1 MSIEVIDIVFLV
13 MCVGIL
19 ASLWQQNK
27 QVEPLIKKMDSLE
40 KRISSLEVK
49 FLNKEID
56 IPYYQ
61 ELKGV
66 VDNNVSKI
74 NILVDR
80 VNEMQTGKKG
90 NK

>member
-13 MCVGIL
+13 MCGSIL
-19 ASLWQQNK
+19 ASLYMQNK
-27 QVEPLIKKMDSLE
+27 KIEPLIKRTDSLE
-40 KRISSLEVK
+40 QRISSLEVK

-80 VNEMQTGKKG
+80 VNDIHHEQMEK
-90 NK
+90 